1 MKKSENQSV
10 VEEKKVEVEESKKEE
25 NVIKESQE

>member
-25 NVIKESQE
+25 NVIKES

>member
-1 MKKSENQSV
+1 MKKSENQNV

-25 NVIKESQE
+25 NVIKES